1 MEDLTHSLLF
11 SKKFTPFLNG
21 DKMFNNQFHSECR
34 TWDDSPEPGKRKI
47 GVIGAFCHVVFL
59 FISMFLL

>member
-1 MEDLTHSLLF
+1 
-11 SKKFTPFLNG
+11 
-21 DKMFNNQFHSECR
+21 MFNNQFYSECR

-59 FISMFLL
+59 FISMFLLSSDSIEYDEKQQELQL